1 MSKKTTMKLL
11 KLEIRGL
18 FDLFDYDIPL
28 TNPEN
33 LTIITGPNGFGK
45 TMILNII
52 DSLFNKNFYFFEK
65 LLFKKIHFTFNQTHE
80 IILLKKSI
88 TKEPFLE
95 FAIYI
100 DGELVESFLSPN
112 EKRNDELFSLI
123 SRYLPQLRRLDDNI
137 WQDRRNR
144 KLFSIEEVLDQFS
157 DELPKEVLNNQ
168 FIYLKNKK
176 LNQIISTIDVHLI
189 KEQRLLKRKQ
199 TPPTLPNSNTYFS
212 DSIQEYAIELS
223 QLIKQTINDSFKI
236 SQELDSSFP
245 KRLLTELGQLTE
257 IDFKSRFYKLKEKQ
271 EKLKSFG
278 LTESLQEVP
287 DSFIS
292 ENAKVLLV
300 YLNDSEKKTSV
311 FDDLLERLELFTNIL
326 NNRRFTFKSIKIDKE
341 KGFFFV
347 TSKNTPLN
355 LTELS
360 SGEQHEVI
368 LLYELIFKAKAN
380 TLVLIDEPEISLHV
394 SWQKEFLND
403 LIKIID
409 LQKIQVIIA
418 THSPQIINN
427 RWDLTVDLEKVEE

>member
-1 MSKKTTMKLL
+1 MSKKITMKLL

-52 DSLFNKNFYFFEK
+52 DSLFNKNFLFFEK
-65 LLFKKIHFTFNQTHE
+65 LIFNE
-80 IILLKKSI
+80 IIFLFDEEYQININRKDEDKTLKFIVLYKNEVVTQFEYLDKNEYQNRLNTIKKRIDINRFSTNELL
-88 TKEPFLE
+88 
-95 FAIYI
+95 
-100 DGELVESFLSPN
+100 
-112 EKRNDELFSLI
+112 EKRLQNEEYFQLI
-123 SRYLPQLRRLDDNI
+123 LLIN
-137 WQDRRNR
+137 
-144 KLFSIEEVLDQFS
+144 SI
-157 DELPKEVLNNQ
+157 N
-168 FIYLKNKK
+168 
-176 LNQIISTIDVHLI
+176 VHLI
-189 KEQRLLKRKQ
+189 KEQRLLQKKEIDNNN
-199 TPPTLPNSNTYFS
+199 PFFS
-212 DSIQEYAIELS
+212 DESDFSFFETIQENANELS
-223 QLIKQTINDSFKI
+223 ILIKQTIDESFKVT
-236 SQELDSSFP
+236 QRLDSSFP
-245 KRLLTELGQLTE
+245 KRLLEATEGLNET
-257 IDFKSRFYKLKEKQ
+257 DFKTRFEQLKLKQ
-271 EKLKSFG
+271 EKLKNLG

-287 DSFIS
+287 ETFNQ
-292 ENAKVLLV
+292 ENAKVLLM
-300 YLNDSEKKTSV
+300 YLNDSEIKSSV
-311 FDDLLERLELFTNIL
+311 FDDLLDRLELFTNIL
-326 NNRRFTFKSIKIDKE
+326 NNRRFTYKSIKIDKE
-341 KGFFFV
+341 KGFFFI
-347 TSKNTPLN
+347 TSQDKPLN

-427 RWDLTVDLEKVEE
+427 RWDLTVDLEKIDE

>member
-1 MSKKTTMKLL
+1 MSKKITMKLL

-52 DSLFNKNFYFFEK
+52 DSFFNMQFSFFERLIFGKVNFLFEDNFAASIIKNQKDKK
-65 LLFKKIHFTFNQTHE
+65 LDFLVLDKKGKQ
-80 IILLKKSI
+80 I
-88 TKEPFLE
+88 TKFEYLDKVEFQNRLE
-95 FAIYI
+95 STKNRFSISSLTEEQLLEKRLQNEKYN
-100 DGELVESFLSPN
+100 ELVNLCKS
-112 EKRNDELFSLI
+112 
-123 SRYLPQLRRLDDNI
+123 
-137 WQDRRNR
+137 
-144 KLFSIEEVLDQFS
+144 
-157 DELPKEVLNNQ
+157 
-168 FIYLKNKK
+168 
-176 LNQIISTIDVHLI
+176 IDVHI
-189 KEQRLLKRKQ
+189 IREQRLLQKKEVEN
-199 TPPTLPNSNTYFS
+199 PFYDKDFS
-212 DSIQEYAIELS
+212 FFDTIQEYANELS
-223 QLIKQTINDSFKI
+223 EIIKETINEYFKVT
-236 SQELDSSFP
+236 QKLDSSFP
-245 KRLLTELGQLTE
+245 KRLLDATKKLNAQ
-257 IDFKSRFYKLKEKQ
+257 DFKTRFEQLKLKQ
-271 EKLKSFG
+271 EKLKNLG

-287 DSFIS
+287 ETFNQ
-292 ENAKVLLV
+292 ENAKVLLM
-300 YLNDSEKKTSV
+300 YLNDSEIKLSV

-326 NNRRFTFKSIKIDKE
+326 NNRRFTYKSIKIDKE

-427 RWDLTVDLEKVEE
+427 RWDLTVDLEKIDD